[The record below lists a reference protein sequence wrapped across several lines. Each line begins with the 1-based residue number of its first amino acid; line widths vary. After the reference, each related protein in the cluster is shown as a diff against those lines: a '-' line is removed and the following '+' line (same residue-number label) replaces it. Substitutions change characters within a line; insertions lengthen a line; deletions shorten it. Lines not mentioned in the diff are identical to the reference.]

1 MVDLSLPSM
10 EPLLASEDG
19 DDDVDDG
26 LGASIASS
34 STSLASSIMRYREE
48 NGRTYH
54 AFRAGRYVLPNDE
67 VENERLDLQ
76 HHLCTLTLGGKLFAC
91 PAGKEKPLQ
100 RVLDAGTGTGIWA
113 MDFADEHPGSD
124 VTGVDLSPIQPSFVP
139 PNVSF
144 YIDDLED
151 DWTFSYKFDFIYAR
165 MLTASIS
172 DWPKFL
178 QQGYENLNPG
188 GWIELLDVHL
198 QLKSDDG
205 TIPKDC
211 AVAKWGDYMLEA
223 AAKLNRPL
231 DSMTF
236 YKQQLLDVGFT
247 NVTQSLYKWP
257 TNSWPKE
264 RKFKEI
270 GIWTYENLGNGASG
284 LSMALFTRALGWKSE
299 EVEVFLVDVRKQMRD
314 RSIHAYWPIYVVY
327 AQKPEHV

>member
-1 MVDLSLPSM
+1 M
-10 EPLLASEDG
+10 DG

>member
-1 MVDLSLPSM
+1 MVDSTMPPM
-10 EPLLASEDG
+10 EPLLASEEG
-19 DDDVDDG
+19 EEEDDG

-34 STSLASSIMRYREE
+34 STSLASSILKYREE

-76 HHLCTLTLGGKLFAC
+76 HHLCTLTLSGKLFIC
-91 PAGKEKPLQ
+91 PAGRDRPLD

-113 MDFADEHPGSD
+113 MDFADEHPESH

-144 YIDDLED
+144 YIDDIED
-151 DWTFSYKFDFIYAR
+151 EWTYSYDFDLIYAR

-172 DWPKFL
+172 DWPKFM
-178 QQGYENLNPG
+178 QQSYDNLKPG
-188 GWIELLDVHL
+188 GWIEILDVYL
-198 QLKSDDG
+198 QLQSDDG
-205 TIPKDC
+205 TIPADC
-211 AVAKWGDYMLEA
+211 AAAKWGDYMLEA

-231 DSMTF
+231 DSMTH
-236 YKQQLLDVGFT
+236 YKSQLQDAGFV

-264 RKFKEI
+264 ARFKEL
-270 GIWTYENLGNGASG
+270 GMWTYENLGNGASG
-284 LSMALFTRALGWKSE
+284 LSMALFTRALGWKPE
-299 EVEVFLVDVRKQMRD
+299 EVEVFLVDVRKEMRN

-327 AQKPEHV
+327 AQKPDNAG